1 VSHSQDMVFTLYG
14 DYIRYR
20 GGEAWI
26 GSLIRLLRP
35 IGLSGQAVRS
45 TLSRMA
51 RKGWLRSRT
60 ASRYSFYS
68 LTPKSIRLL
77 EEGAQ
82 HIFQPRADPWDGRW
96 HVLVYSI
103 PEAKRHLRR
112 KMVRRLRWLGFG
124 ALNHA
129 TWISPRDLHDE
140 VEQVV
145 NAFNIRP
152 YVDFFTA
159 EHRDFSGDSEIVSRC
174 WDLKRLRKYHAAL
187 IARYEP
193 LYVQDKARTKAGHR
207 LQPEACFV
215 RRFKLIDAY
224 LSSPYVDPNLPLEL
238 LPEGWLGGRATQ
250 LFQQYHEMLVSEA
263 EAFVETVL
271 EKAPKVTA
279 GKSAVRRRTP
289 KTRASPTR
297 E

>member
-26 GSLIRLLRP
+26 GSLIRLMRP

-45 TLSRMA
+45 TLSRMT
-51 RKGWLRSRT
+51 RKGWLKSRT
-60 ASRYSFYS
+60 AGRYSFYS
-68 LTPKSIRLL
+68 LTPKSSKVI

-82 HIFQPRADPWDGRW
+82 RIFRPRADPWDGRW
-96 HVLVYSI
+96 HLLVYSV

-112 KMVRRLRWLGFG
+112 RLQRRLRWLGFG

-129 TWISPRDLHDE
+129 TLISPRDMHEE

-145 NAFNIRP
+145 KAFEIHP
-152 YVDFFTA
+152 YVELFTA
-159 EHRDFSGDSEIVSRC
+159 EHRAFSNDGEIVARC

-193 LYVQDKARTKAGHR
+193 LYEQDKARIKAGRR

-215 RRFKLIDAY
+215 RRFKLIEEY

-238 LPEGWLGGRATQ
+238 LPADWLGGRAAQ
-250 LFQQYHEMLVSEA
+250 LFQEYHEMLVGEA

-271 EKAPKVTA
+271 EKTPKIENEKT
-279 GKSAVRRRTP
+279 AVRRRTP
-289 KTRASPTR
+289 KSRASPKR
-297 E
+297 K

>member
-1 VSHSQDMVFTLYG
+1 M
-14 DYIRYR
+14 
-20 GGEAWI
+20 
-26 GSLIRLLRP
+26 
-35 IGLSGQAVRS
+35 
-45 TLSRMA
+45 
-51 RKGWLRSRT
+51 
-60 ASRYSFYS
+60 
-68 LTPKSIRLL
+68 
-77 EEGAQ
+77 
-82 HIFQPRADPWDGRW
+82 
-96 HVLVYSI
+96 LVYSI

-159 EHRDFSGDSEIVSRC
+159 EHRDFSSDAEIVTRC
-174 WDLKRLRKYHAAL
+174 WNLKRLRKYHAAL

-193 LYVQDKARTKAGHR
+193 LYEQDKARIRAGHR

-215 RRFKLIDAY
+215 RRFKLIEEY

-238 LPEGWLGGRATQ
+238 LPGDWLGGRATQ
-250 LFQQYHEMLVSEA
+250 LFQEYHEMLVGEA

-271 EKAPKVTA
+271 EKAPKITA
-279 GKSAVRRRTP
+279 GKAAVRTRTP
-289 KTRASPTR
+289 QRRSPSAR
-297 E
+297 K

>member
-1 VSHSQDMVFTLYG
+1 MVFTLYG
-14 DYIRYR
+14 DYVRYR

-51 RKGWLRSRT
+51 RKGWLKSRT
-60 ASRYSFYS
+60 AGRYSFYS
-68 LTPKSIRLL
+68 LTPKSIKLL

-96 HVLVYSI
+96 HLLVYSI
-103 PEAKRHLRR
+103 PESKRHLRR
-112 KMVRRLRWLGFG
+112 KLLRRLRWLGFG
-124 ALNHA
+124 TLNHA
-129 TWISPRDLHDE
+129 TWISPRDLHEE

-145 NAFNIRP
+145 NAFDIRP

-159 EHRDFSGDSEIVSRC
+159 EHRDFSSDVEIVTRC

-187 IARYEP
+187 IARFEP
-193 LYVQDKARTKAGHR
+193 LFEHDSARIKAGYR
-207 LQPEACFV
+207 LQPEVCFV
-215 RRFKLIDAY
+215 RRFKLIDEY

-238 LPEGWLGGRATQ
+238 LPEDWLGGRATQ
-250 LFQQYHEMLVSEA
+250 LFQQYHEMLIDEA
-263 EAFVETVL
+263 EAFVDKVL
-271 EKAPKVTA
+271 DEAPVLTTRDSPV
-279 GKSAVRRRTP
+279 SARTHGRLMLAAN
-289 KTRASPTR
+289 K
-297 E
+297 

>member
-26 GSLIRLLRP
+26 GSLIRLLQP

-51 RKGWLRSRT
+51 RKGWLKSRT
-60 ASRYSFYS
+60 AGRYSFYS

-82 HIFQPRADPWDGRW
+82 RIFQPRADPWDGRW
-96 HVLVYSI
+96 HLLVYSI

-112 KMVRRLRWLGFG
+112 RLQRRLRWLGFG
-124 ALNHA
+124 TLNHA

-145 NAFNIRP
+145 NGFNIHP
-152 YVDFFTA
+152 YVDLFVA
-159 EHRDFSGDSEIVSRC
+159 EHRDFSRDAEIVARC

-187 IARYEP
+187 IARFEP
-193 LYVQDKARTKAGHR
+193 LYEHDKARIKAGHR
-207 LQPEACFV
+207 LQPETCFV
-215 RRFKLIDAY
+215 RRFRLIEEY

-238 LPEGWLGGRATQ
+238 LPEDWLGGKAAQ
-250 LFQQYHEMLVSEA
+250 LLQEYHEMLVGEA
-263 EAFVETVL
+263 ETFVETVL
-271 EKAPKVTA
+271 ERAPKTTA
-279 GKSAVRRRTP
+279 QKPAVRTGRSGS
-289 KTRASPTR
+289 RAQPTR
-297 E
+297 K